1 MNKNERQEEEF
12 FIVFEDLIKSFSENR
27 KVVSVERKGFSK
39 GFMED
44 FDSGTQIEPLQ
55 SDEVAASSEGN
66 HSNSRKL
73 DRQFK
78 QFMEALEETT
88 FMHYIIPYDK
98 ITKCVFENTPV
109 EDLDEFTKDL
119 HSRGNSYFSTKEEIE
134 EKPIPTAGPREG
146 GMDSERMYYKIL
158 RHIDLALVQKYTLMS
173 MQMKEIEVLRREQQQ
188 LINRYDQLK
197 HEAET
202 QNRNMLTQ
210 FITILGIFAAIM
222 MGAFGAIQGFASL
235 FANAYLLS
243 IGEILIISSI
253 GASSV
258 ILILFFLLNGIA
270 KLTGRSLWSTKK
282 TDGSLFEKHPSLI
295 IIHGILISISLV
307 GATLELSN
315 VHLQYALQGYW
326 WLVPGLW
333 TIYFFTA
340 IHKKNFLFIVDWLM
354 EKWHLFKRYL
364 RFLGLKIKRKRK
376 RSERRRIKNK
386 QSKQSS

>member
-1 MNKNERQEEEF
+1 MNKVGQNEDDF
-12 FIVFEDLIKSFSENR
+12 FIIFEDLIKSFSEDR
-27 KVVSVERKGFSK
+27 KVVSIERKGFSK
-39 GFMED
+39 DFMEE
-44 FDSGTQIEPLQ
+44 FDSGNPIESLQ
-55 SDEVAASSEGN
+55 KEEAAASSEEYI
-66 HSNSRKL
+66 SNSRKL
-73 DRQFK
+73 DRQFN
-78 QFMEALEETT
+78 QFMEALEVTT

-119 HSRGNSYFSTKEEIE
+119 RSRGNSYFSTKEEIE
-134 EKPIPTAGPREG
+134 EKPILAAGPREE
-146 GMDSERMYYKIL
+146 MDSERMYYKIL

-173 MQMKEIEVLRREQQQ
+173 MQMKEIEALRREQQQ

-202 QNRNMLTQ
+202 QIRNMLTQ

-243 IGEILIISSI
+243 MGEILIISSI

-270 KLTGRSLWSTKK
+270 KLTGRSLWSTKQ

-295 IIHGILISISLV
+295 IIHGILISISLI

-315 VHLQYALQGYW
+315 VHLRFALQGFW
-326 WLVPGLW
+326 WIIPVLW
-333 TIYFFTA
+333 TTYFFTA
-340 IHKKNFLFIVDWLM
+340 VHKRNFLFFFVW
-354 EKWHLFKRYL
+354 FKSKE
-364 RFLGLKIKRKRK
+364 GIDSDIENKKGD
-376 RSERRRIKNK
+376 RSNK
-386 QSKQSS
+386 

>member
-1 MNKNERQEEEF
+1 MSKTGQNVDDF
-12 FIVFEDLIKSFSENR
+12 FIVFEDLIKAFTENR
-27 KVVSVERKGFSK
+27 KVVSIEKKGFSK
-39 GFMED
+39 DFMED
-44 FDSGTQIEPLQ
+44 FDLGMEIEALQ
-55 SDEVAASSEGN
+55 SSEVAASTEGN
-66 HSNSRKL
+66 QSNTRKL
-73 DRQFK
+73 NKKFD

-88 FMHYIIPYDK
+88 FVHHIIPYDK

-119 HSRGNSYFSTKEEIE
+119 HSRGNLYFSTKEETGGKSVPSADTKE
-134 EKPIPTAGPREG
+134 ELN
-146 GMDSERMYYKIL
+146 SERMYYKIL

-173 MQMKEIEVLRREQQQ
+173 MQMKEIEALRREQQQ

-222 MGAFGAIQGFASL
+222 MGAFGTIQGFASL
-235 FANAYLLS
+235 FANAQYLS
-243 IGEILIISSI
+243 MGKILIISSI

-282 TDGSLFEKHPSLI
+282 TDGTLFEKHPSLI
-295 IIHGILISISLV
+295 IIHGILISISFV

-315 VHLQYALQGYW
+315 VHLQFAIQGFW
-326 WLVPGLW
+326 WIVPTLW
-333 TIYFFTA
+333 TSYFFTA
-340 IHKKNFLFIVDWLM
+340 VHKKDFLFPVVWFVRVFTWSTIKIM
-354 EKWHLFKRYL
+354 SLFKP
-364 RFLGLKIKRKRK
+364 KKTIE
-376 RSERRRIKNK
+376 SEVKDEKND
-386 QSKQSS
+386 SSI

>member
-258 ILILFFLLNGIA
+258 ILILFFC
-270 KLTGRSLWSTKK
+270 
-282 TDGSLFEKHPSLI
+282 
-295 IIHGILISISLV
+295 
-307 GATLELSN
+307 
-315 VHLQYALQGYW
+315 
-326 WLVPGLW
+326 
-333 TIYFFTA
+333 
-340 IHKKNFLFIVDWLM
+340 
-354 EKWHLFKRYL
+354 
-364 RFLGLKIKRKRK
+364 
-376 RSERRRIKNK
+376 
-386 QSKQSS
+386 